1 MSKIS
6 YANLKL
12 KTNSEI
18 KTFDFNGEK
27 VEVLQYLPISDK
39 YDLVMITLQ
48 KSKED
53 NIYNQLKL
61 DMFFHLHLVYLYT
74 NLSFTDKQRENE
86 FKIYDTLQ
94 SNGFIDKMIE
104 NIPQEEYDELFN
116 LVEKQSKIE
125 MKYTTTAASILSK
138 FVDDLPKNAQAAMD
152 IVNNFDKDK
161 FQAVKD
167 FAKAAN
173 GGRDI

>member
-1 MSKIS
+1 MSKVS

-12 KTNSEI
+12 KT
-18 KTFDFNGEK
+18 KTDVLTFDFEGEQI
-27 VEVLQYLPISDK
+27 EVLQYLPISDK
-39 YDLVMITLQ
+39 YDLIMITLQ
-48 KSKED
+48 KAKEG

-74 NLSFTDKQRENE
+74 NLSFTDKQKENE

-104 NIPQEEYDELFN
+104 FIPNEEYENLFEMI
-116 LVEKQSKIE
+116 EKQVKIE
-125 MKYTTTAASILSK
+125 MKYSTTVASILDK
-138 FVDDLPKNAQAAMD
+138 FIDDLPKNAEAAMK
-152 IVNNFDKDK
+152 IVDNFDPDK